1 MSRITMNHLSRTLV
15 CGLALA
21 ATALPVA
28 AAEPAG
34 PPQEVKQVPEAA
46 DKLDLEALPAAPA
59 TGGGPVVGPQAVF
72 RTGCILFP
80 GQTRSYTFVSARGN
94 NFYRVV
100 PSFAF
105 DAVMRVRL
113 AGFLPVRIDR
123 FFAGGVERYNFFSP
137 PPRRQVTVT
146 ISGFRGSTGC
156 FRLEARP

>member
-1 MSRITMNHLSRTLV
+1 MNGLTRTV
-15 CGLALA
+15 ACGLALA
-21 ATALPVA
+21 AATALPLQ
-28 AAEPAG
+28 AAEPTS
-34 PPQEVKQVPEAA
+34 PPREVKQVPEAS
-46 DKLDLEALPAAPA
+46 DKLDLKSLPGADAGSALSAGPA
-59 TGGGPVVGPQAVF
+59 PQAVF

-80 GQTRSYTFVSARGN
+80 GQSRSYTFTAALGN

-100 PSFAF
+100 PSFTF
-105 DAVMRVRL
+105 DVVMRVRL